1 MGEKKSYRSSIRKK
15 LVIGISGLAVVTF
28 GFSAIFIFVLADLL
42 EGSLGISREAFIV
55 FTLIK
60 GVFWSGVLG
69 FLFAPLI
76 TKPIKEIEQAARL
89 AAAGNIQH
97 DIKVSKSDDEIR
109 SLGLAYNEMLRSLRH
124 MVKDIDDNF
133 NETNKKVNEITS
145 ASEIAASKASQI
157 GLTMDE
163 IAQGAENSANA
174 IQNTAESMED
184 VAQIAESVQMRASTS
199 KESSEA
205 MVHTLTESRKVV
217 DSLVQGIKQLALD
230 NEKSLTVVGRLET
243 QAKEVGDIISLVG
256 DIAGQTNLLALNASI
271 EAARAG
277 EQGKGFAVVADEVRK
292 LADESAQAVQGI
304 TDLIHN
310 IQSEVKNVVEQI
322 GEQVKVANEQSEHG
336 TKTNAAISEVEKS
349 VHEVAAVIAEIS
361 QMIDRQME
369 SIKKT
374 THESQEVAAIAEET
388 SAGSTEIS
396 SMTEHQSSVIREMAG
411 TAHELSEQAKKLK
424 ATIGKF
430 TI

>member
-1 MGEKKSYRSSIRKK
+1 M
-15 LVIGISGLAVVTF
+15 VIGISGLAVVTF

-42 EGSLGISREAFIV
+42 EGKFGISREAFIV

-69 FLFAPLI
+69 YLFAPLI

-89 AAAGNIQH
+89 AAAGDIQH

-145 ASEIAASKASQI
+145 ASEVAASKASQI

-184 VAQIAESVQMRASTS
+184 VAQIAENVQARANTS

-322 GEQVKVANEQSEHG
+322 SEQVKVANEQSEHG
-336 TKTNAAISEVEKS
+336 TKTNEAITEVEKS

-396 SMTEHQSSVIREMAG
+396 SMTEQQSSVIREMAG

-424 ATIGKF
+424 ATIEKF
-430 TI
+430 SI

>member
-1 MGEKKSYRSSIRKK
+1 MGEKKSYRASIRKK

-69 FLFAPLI
+69 YLFAPLI

-184 VAQIAESVQMRASTS
+184 VAQIAESVQMRANTS

-217 DSLVQGIKQLALD
+217 DSLVQGIKQLAQD

-336 TKTNAAISEVEKS
+336 TKTNEAISEVERS

-361 QMIDRQME
+361 RMIDRQME

-396 SMTEHQSSVIREMAG
+396 SMTEQQSSVIREMAG

>member
-1 MGEKKSYRSSIRKK
+1 M
-15 LVIGISGLAVVTF
+15 VIGISGLAVVTF

-69 FLFAPLI
+69 YLFAPLI

-184 VAQIAESVQMRASTS
+184 VAQIAESVQMRANTS

-217 DSLVQGIKQLALD
+217 DSLVQGIKQLAQD

-336 TKTNAAISEVEKS
+336 TKTNEAISEVERS

-361 QMIDRQME
+361 RMIDRQME

-396 SMTEHQSSVIREMAG
+396 SMTEQQSSVIREMAG